1 MAGSHVITLEAARR
15 GGGAAVRR
23 WAEALAR
30 LLAIYET
37 RRRHE
42 RSSGGLRVDARAPSP
57 REVAISAPYLRQL
70 LLERQAALMAR
81 RRALL
86 AREGKVDT
94 AALAAAERRDAARRL
109 AEEAEHEAA
118 ERERATR
125 RAETQALAE
134 RMRQKYSERFN
145 KSPKYSGVSGF

>member
-1 MAGSHVITLEAARR
+1 MAARPR
-15 GGGAAVRR
+15 GVPRASGSAAFGHV
-23 WAEALAR
+23 
-30 LLAIYET
+30 
-37 RRRHE
+37 
-42 RSSGGLRVDARAPSP
+42 
-57 REVAISAPYLRQL
+57 Q
-70 LLERQAALMAR
+70 
-81 RRALL
+81 
-86 AREGKVDT
+86 
-94 AALAAAERRDAARRL
+94 ARRL

>member
-1 MAGSHVITLEAARR
+1 MALPRASGSAAFGHV
-15 GGGAAVRR
+15 
-23 WAEALAR
+23 
-30 LLAIYET
+30 
-37 RRRHE
+37 
-42 RSSGGLRVDARAPSP
+42 
-57 REVAISAPYLRQL
+57 Q
-70 LLERQAALMAR
+70 
-81 RRALL
+81 
-86 AREGKVDT
+86 
-94 AALAAAERRDAARRL
+94 ARRL